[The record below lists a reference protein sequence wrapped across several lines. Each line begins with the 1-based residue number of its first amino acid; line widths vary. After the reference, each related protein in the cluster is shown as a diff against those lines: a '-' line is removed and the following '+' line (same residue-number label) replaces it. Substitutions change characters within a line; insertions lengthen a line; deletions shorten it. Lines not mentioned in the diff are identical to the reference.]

1 MGGESLTAA
10 VRSGDVKAV
19 KALLDAGGDPDVVDE
34 RGTPALCLAV
44 DGFDLATV
52 EVLMPSARLDRVVD
66 GQTPLLRAVD
76 RGASDIVTA
85 LINHGAQLWHKDRE
99 GRDALALA
107 RSWHETGAV
116 AELRRRSG
124 SAGTVRRETVRDENG
139 VSVEELTLAGL
150 TVRTGHSAILT
161 ALEPRYGIRTSF
173 TELLSRALAEPDVDH
188 EIWWVTTNVLQE
200 RRDRATWDMA
210 AALRDRPD
218 PRERYFGAEV
228 LRLFNLFDYS
238 DEAPFDAPLVDLFLP
253 WAAREP
259 DPRVLRPLTAGLSGA
274 LDPRAERPLHDL
286 ARHADSGVRE
296 WAVFGLQYG
305 VDAGRRD
312 ALATVLA
319 CTRDEAAES
328 AGGPAPHWSPRPRVP
343 RSRTPSRRVSP
354 TSRRTYGSPRPCS
367 WPCATIRVGTRS
379 WPLSTPVTMRG
390 RTSGSSTTWGGTAG
404 KRTRPRRADP
414 RGRGWVGA
422 VPVRRAR
429 RRRIRRGPGKG
440 AAARSE
446 RKRRACDVPA
456 RPLPCVCEC
465 RSWGVGLRAAYDPFV
480 VVFQLERVSPS
491 PVEESWL
498 RLTDWH
504 RHAAV
509 VPLTRVTVRTPPPT
523 GEGTVFVA
531 RSGVGPLVF
540 DDPMEVV
547 TWRPPRDGG
556 AGRCRLVKRG
566 TFVTGWAEIEV
577 RPVAGGGSRVLWRE
591 DLNVRWLPRFFDR
604 PLGWAGRWMFG
615 RAVGG
620 LLRPES

>member
-19 KALLDAGGDPDVVDE
+19 TALLDAGGDPDAVDD

-52 EVLMPSARLDRVVD
+52 EVLMRSARLDRVVD

-286 ARHADSGVRE
+286 ARHADSGVRGGRSSVCSTE
-296 WAVFGLQYG
+296 STPG
-305 VDAGRRD
+305 VVTPWPRSSRAPGTRRP
-312 ALATVLA
+312 
-319 CTRDEAAES
+319 RS
-328 AGGPAPHWSPRPRVP
+328 AGGL
-343 RSRTPSRRVSP
+343 
-354 TSRRTYGSPRPCS
+354 RRT
-367 WPCATIRVGTRS
+367 
-379 WPLSTPVTMRG
+379 
-390 RTSGSSTTWGGTAG
+390 
-404 KRTRPRRADP
+404 
-414 RGRGWVGA
+414 
-422 VPVRRAR
+422 
-429 RRRIRRGPGKG
+429 
-440 AAARSE
+440 
-446 RKRRACDVPA
+446 
-456 RPLPCVCEC
+456 
-465 RSWGVGLRAAYDPFV
+465 GLRARGFRGHGRP
-480 VVFQLERVSPS
+480 RGMP
-491 PVEESWL
+491 
-498 RLTDWH
+498 H
-504 RHAAV
+504 R
-509 VPLTRVTVRTPPPT
+509 
-523 GEGTVFVA
+523 
-531 RSGVGPLVF
+531 
-540 DDPMEVV
+540 
-547 TWRPPRDGG
+547 RDGG
-556 AGRCRLVKRG
+556 R
-566 TFVTGWAEIEV
+566 TGH
-577 RPVAGGGSRVLWRE
+577 R
-591 DLNVRWLPRFFDR
+591 
-604 PLGWAGRWMFG
+604 G
-615 RAVGG
+615 RAVGPARRSARGPDPG
-620 LLRPES
+620 LSRRQ